1 MNMTVHKGKLF
12 CGMATSMEKDRFSGK
27 SSYVFVKESADAA
40 WKLDVDFGPGT
51 SRVGVMES
59 VNFEFD
65 AKGREIPN
73 GPVALLVAFTLK
85 LGRESSVLQ
94 ARIRDDDS
102 GKWLTVDLPTPR
114 AVGPNVRCVA
124 LHRDRATGGQFLF
137 VGASPAPLGIVK
149 GAYDPEAPGKIRW
162 FPEVELE
169 SISVRQPG
177 SRGKWFGMASV
188 DGKLFAS
195 SAQQIFRRIDG
206 PTSRWIQV
214 ASFSRQD
221 NIDSAPPR
229 GLTAVP
235 VIKGADAWKEPEMLL
250 FSAAGQM
257 WRMRTPDHP
266 EEEHTLQMELDII
279 SEASTRMNDLVV
291 FAEGAFNHIRFCPE
305 QGGFWPI
312 GFQVVFGT
320 EGVKPR
326 ERDRQS
332 YRLKPQAWYLLR
344 DTHGAYSLEKI
355 EDGDRT
361 LFLARDFEIS
371 PFGDHALYVCGFNGS
386 YFKGSLGTA
395 WVYRRA
401 FRHTE
406 RSPQ

>member
-1 MNMTVHKGKLF
+1 M
-12 CGMATSMEKDRFSGK
+12 
-27 SSYVFVKESADAA
+27 
-40 WKLDVDFGPGT
+40 
-51 SRVGVMES
+51 
-59 VNFEFD
+59 
-65 AKGREIPN
+65 
-73 GPVALLVAFTLK
+73 
-85 LGRESSVLQ
+85 
-94 ARIRDDDS
+94 
-102 GKWLTVDLPTPR
+102 
-114 AVGPNVRCVA
+114 A

-137 VGASPAPLGIVK
+137 VGASPTPLGIVK
-149 GAYDPEAPGKIRW
+149 GAYDPGTPGKIRW

-169 SISVRQPG
+169 SISGKQPG

-195 SAQQIFRRIDG
+195 SARQIFRRIDG

-250 FSAAGQM
+250 FSAAGRM
-257 WRMRTPDHP
+257 WRMRAPDNP
-266 EEEHTLQMELDII
+266 EDEHTLQMELDII
-279 SEASTRMNDLVV
+279 SEASTHMNDLVV
-291 FAEGAFNHIRFCPE
+291 FAEGAFNRLRFCPE

-344 DTHGAYSLEKI
+344 DTHGVYSLEKI
-355 EDGDRT
+355 EDGNRT

-371 PFGDHALYVCGFNGS
+371 PFGDHALYACGFNGS

-395 WVYRRA
+395 WVYRRV
-401 FRHTE
+401 FRPTD
-406 RSPQ
+406 SGPQ